1 MGEKREKEGKVE
13 YMVIKRRRIK
23 VKPNLEEEVE
33 IVAVTYR
40 YGDFAPRTLFFD
52 GRRYSAEVEHKAIVE
67 DIKKRGELGI

>member
-1 MGEKREKEGKVE
+1 MQD
-13 YMVIKRRRIK
+13 
-23 VKPNLEEEVE
+23 LEEEAE

>member
-1 MGEKREKEGKVE
+1 MGEEEKKEGKVE
-13 YMVIKRRRIK
+13 YMIIKRRRIK
-23 VKPNLEEEVE
+23 VKPNLEEEAE

-67 DIKKRGELGI
+67 DIRKRGELGI

>member
-1 MGEKREKEGKVE
+1 MGEEEKKEGKVE

-67 DIKKRGELGI
+67 DIRKRGELGI